1 MTTTSSPS
9 PAEPAGVEADVL
21 TADVETG
28 QIAQLTPRQTIQAIS
43 GLMMG
48 MFVAILAGTVVS
60 TALPRIIAD
69 LGASQSSYTWVI
81 TLELLAMT
89 ATVPLWGKLA
99 DLYNNKLL
107 VQLSLGFF
115 VIGSIVAG
123 FAPNIEVLLGSRV
136 LQGLGAG
143 GLTALVQIV
152 MAAIIPPRELGR
164 YSGIFGAIFASA
176 TVGGP
181 LLGGFLVDSPLGWRA
196 CFLVGVPFVL
206 AAIVL
211 LQRTLKL
218 PTVRREVKIDWWG
231 AFLITAGVSTLLVWS
246 SFAGS
251 KFEWASGW
259 SFLLVAV
266 ALVALGAAVMVER
279 RHPEPII
286 PMDLFRNRTV
296 TLAIVASALV
306 GVAMFGGS
314 VFLAQ
319 YFQIAQGY
327 TPTKAGLMS
336 LPMILGMMVASTIA
350 GGLITKYGKW
360 KIYLVVGSILMPIG
374 LALFGTIDAH
384 TGKVML
390 WAFMVVLGVGLG
402 LVMQNL
408 VLAAQNDVPAREL
421 GAATSAVSFFR
432 SMGGT
437 IGVSV
442 LGAILANKVTETLN
456 PGGASSGG
464 SNAVPNISELPEQ
477 ARTAVEN
484 AYAAATADLFMMS
497 VPFAVLALVAVLFI
511 KEKALLTTSGS
522 ERMAEEAAA
531 QSAVGDTVGETVQDD
546 GKGRA
551 GKLDA

>member
-1 MTTTSSPS
+1 MTTTSSPTG
-9 PAEPAGVEADVL
+9 EPVGEVSS
-21 TADVETG
+21 TASAT
-28 QIAQLTPRQTIQAIS
+28 LTPRQTIQAMS

-48 MFVAILAGTVVS
+48 LFVAILAGTVVS
-60 TALPRIIAD
+60 TALPRIIHD
-69 LGASQSSYTWVI
+69 LGASQSSYTWVV
-81 TLELLAMT
+81 TLELLTMT

-107 VQLSLGFF
+107 IQLSLSFF
-115 VIGSIVAG
+115 VVGSLVAG

-136 LQGLGAG
+136 LQGLGGG

-164 YSGIFGAIFASA
+164 YSGVFGAIFASA

-196 CFLVGVPFVL
+196 CFLIGVPFVV
-206 AAIVL
+206 AAMIL
-211 LQRTLKL
+211 LQRTLHL
-218 PTVRREVKIDWWG
+218 PTVRRDVKIDWWG
-231 AFLITAGVSTLLVWS
+231 AVLIMGGVSTLLVWS
-246 SFAGS
+246 SFAGN
-251 KFEWASGW
+251 KFDWASGW
-259 SFLLVAV
+259 SFLLVGI
-266 ALVALGAAVMVER
+266 ALVALLAAVLVER

-296 TLAIVASALV
+296 TLAIIASALV

-336 LPMILGMMVASTIA
+336 LPMILGMMTASTIA
-350 GGLITKYGKW
+350 GALITKYGRW
-360 KIYLVVGSILMPIG
+360 KIYLVVGSVLLPIG
-374 LALFGTIDAH
+374 LGLFGTIDAH
-384 TGKVML
+384 TSKYML
-390 WAFMVVLGVGLG
+390 WAFMLVLGVGIG

-456 PGGASSGG
+456 PGGASGG
-464 SNAVPNISELPEQ
+464 SGNAVPNIKDLPEQ
-477 ARTAVEN
+477 VRVVVEN
-484 AYAAATADLFMMS
+484 AYGDATADLFMMS
-497 VPFAVLALVAVLFI
+497 VPFAVLALIAVVFI
-511 KEKALLTTSGS
+511 KEKALLTTSGA
-522 ERMAEEAAA
+522 ERRAQEEP
-531 QSAVGDTVGETVQDD
+531 DI
-546 GKGRA
+546 
-551 GKLDA
+551 LDA

>member
-1 MTTTSSPS
+1 MTTTSSSTPEPVGEVTATET
-9 PAEPAGVEADVL
+9 PA
-21 TADVETG
+21 
-28 QIAQLTPRQTIQAIS
+28 LTPRQTIQAMS

-48 MFVAILAGTVVS
+48 LFVAILAGTVVS
-60 TALPRIIAD
+60 TALPRIIND
-69 LGASQSSYTWVI
+69 LQASQSSYTWVV
-81 TLELLAMT
+81 TLELLTMT

-107 VQLSLGFF
+107 IQLSLSFF
-115 VIGSIVAG
+115 VVGSLVAG

-136 LQGLGAG
+136 LQGLGGG

-164 YSGIFGAIFASA
+164 YSGVFGAIFASA

-181 LLGGFLVDSPLGWRA
+181 LLGGFLVDSPLGWRS
-196 CFLVGVPFVL
+196 CFLIGVPFVV
-206 AAIVL
+206 AAMIL

-218 PTVRREVKIDWWG
+218 PTVRRDVKIDWWG
-231 AFLITAGVSTLLVWS
+231 AVLIMGGVSTLLVWS
-246 SFAGS
+246 SFAGN

-259 SFLLVAV
+259 SFGLVAI
-266 ALVALGAAVMVER
+266 ALLALLAAVLVER
-279 RHPEPII
+279 KHPEPII

-296 TLAIVASALV
+296 TLAIIASALV

-327 TPTKAGLMS
+327 SPTKAGLMS

-350 GGLITKYGKW
+350 GALITKYGRW
-360 KIYLVVGSILMPIG
+360 KIYLVVGSVLLPIG
-374 LALFGTIDAH
+374 LALFGTIDAR
-384 TGKVML
+384 TSKFML
-390 WAFMVVLGVGLG
+390 WGFMIVLGVGIG

-456 PGGASSGG
+456 PGGATSGG
-464 SNAVPNISELPEQ
+464 GSAVPNIAKLPPE
-477 ARTAVEN
+477 ARTIVEN
-484 AYAAATADLFMMS
+484 AYGAATADLFMMS
-497 VPFAVLALVAVLFI
+497 VPFAVLALIAVVFI
-511 KEKALLTTSGS
+511 KEKALLTTSGA
-522 ERMAEEAAA
+522 ERRA
-531 QSAVGDTVGETVQDD
+531 QETPDILDT
-546 GKGRA
+546 
-551 GKLDA
+551 

>member
-1 MTTTSSPS
+1 MTTTSSPT
-9 PAEPAGVEADVL
+9 PEPVGEVSTTETIE
-21 TADVETG
+21 TAV
-28 QIAQLTPRQTIQAIS
+28 LTPRQTIQAMS

-48 MFVAILAGTVVS
+48 LFVAILAGTVVS
-60 TALPRIIAD
+60 TALPRIIHD
-69 LGASQSSYTWVI
+69 LGASQSSYTWVV
-81 TLELLAMT
+81 TLELLTMT

-107 VQLSLGFF
+107 IQLSLSFF
-115 VIGSIVAG
+115 VVGSLVAG

-136 LQGLGAG
+136 LQGLGGG

-164 YSGIFGAIFASA
+164 YSGVFGAIFASA

-196 CFLVGVPFVL
+196 CFLIGVPFVV
-206 AAIVL
+206 AAMIL

-231 AFLITAGVSTLLVWS
+231 AVLIMGGVSTLLVWS
-246 SFAGS
+246 SFAGN
-251 KFEWASGW
+251 KFEWVSGW
-259 SFLLVAV
+259 SFALVAV
-266 ALVALGAAVMVER
+266 AVAALAAAVLVER

-296 TLAIVASALV
+296 TLSIIASALV
-306 GVAMFGGS
+306 GIAMFGGS

-327 TPTKAGLMS
+327 SPTKAGLMS
-336 LPMILGMMVASTIA
+336 LPLILGMMVASTVA
-350 GGLITKYGKW
+350 GGLITKYGRW
-360 KIYLVVGSILMPIG
+360 KIYLVIGSVLLPIG

-384 TGKVML
+384 TSKYLL
-390 WAFMVVLGVGLG
+390 WSFMVVLGVGIG

-442 LGAILANKVTETLN
+442 LGAILANKVAETLN

-464 SNAVPNISELPEQ
+464 GNAVPNIAELPPEI
-477 ARTAVEN
+477 RSIVEN
-484 AYAAATADLFMMS
+484 AYGAATADLFMMS

-511 KEKALLTTSGS
+511 KEKALLTTSGA
-522 ERMAEEAAA
+522 ERRANEEP
-531 QSAVGDTVGETVQDD
+531 D
-546 GKGRA
+546 
-551 GKLDA
+551 KLDA

>member
-1 MTTTSSPS
+1 MTSTSTPSPS
-9 PAEPAGVEADVL
+9 AADADGTAGADV
-21 TADVETG
+21 
-28 QIAQLTPRQTIQAIS
+28 IAAEAVVQLTPRQTIQAIS

-60 TALPRIIAD
+60 TALPRIIHD

-81 TLELLAMT
+81 TLELLTMT

-115 VIGSIVAG
+115 VVGSVVAG
-123 FAPNIEVLLGSRV
+123 LTPNIEVLLGSRV

-231 AFLITAGVSTLLVWS
+231 AFLITGGVSTLLVWS

-251 KFEWASGW
+251 KFDWASGW

-266 ALVALGAAVMVER
+266 ALAALVAAVLVER

-296 TLAIVASALV
+296 TLSIIASALV

-327 TPTKAGLMS
+327 SPTKAGLMS

-360 KIYLVVGSILMPIG
+360 KIYLVIGSILLPIG

-384 TGKVML
+384 TSKYLL
-390 WAFMVVLGVGLG
+390 WAFMIVLGVGIG

-408 VLAAQNDVPAREL
+408 VLAAQN
-421 GAATSAVSFFR
+421 SSVSFFR

-464 SNAVPNISELPEQ
+464 SSAVPNIAELPPE
-477 ARTAVEN
+477 ARAVVEN
-484 AYAAATADLFMMS
+484 AYGVATADLFMMS
-497 VPFAVLALVAVLFI
+497 VPFAVLAMIAVFFI
-511 KEKALLTTSGS
+511 KEKALLTTSGA
-522 ERMAEEAAA
+522 ERRAQEEA
-531 QSAVGDTVGETVQDD
+531 D
-546 GKGRA
+546 
-551 GKLDA
+551 KLEA

>member
-1 MTTTSSPS
+1 MTTTSSPT
-9 PAEPAGVEADVL
+9 PEPVGEVTTAE
-21 TADVETG
+21 TTT
-28 QIAQLTPRQTIQAIS
+28 LTPRQTIQAIS

-60 TALPRIIAD
+60 TALPRIIHD
-69 LGASQSSYTWVI
+69 LGASQSSYTWVV
-81 TLELLAMT
+81 TLELLTMT

-115 VIGSIVAG
+115 VIGSLVAG

-206 AAIVL
+206 AAIIL

-218 PTVRREVKIDWWG
+218 PTVRREAKIDWWG
-231 AFLITAGVSTLLVWS
+231 AVLIMGGVSTLLVWS
-246 SFAGS
+246 SFAGN
-251 KFEWASGW
+251 KFEWVSGW
-259 SFLLVAV
+259 SFALVAIAVV
-266 ALVALGAAVMVER
+266 ALVAAVLVER

-296 TLAIVASALV
+296 TLSIVASALV

-336 LPMILGMMVASTIA
+336 LPLILGMMVASTIA
-350 GGLITKYGKW
+350 GGLITKYGRW
-360 KIYLVVGSILMPIG
+360 KIYLVVGSVLLPIG

-384 TGKVML
+384 TSKYLL
-390 WAFMVVLGVGLG
+390 WSFMIVLGVGIG

-442 LGAILANKVTETLN
+442 LGAILANNVAETLN

-464 SNAVPNISELPEQ
+464 GNAVPNIAELPPEV
-477 ARTAVEN
+477 RTIVEN
-484 AYAAATADLFMMS
+484 AYGAATADLFMMS
-497 VPFAVLALVAVLFI
+497 VPFAVLALIAVVFI
-511 KEKALLTTSGS
+511 KEKALLTTSGA
-522 ERMAEEAAA
+522 ERRAEEEAP
-531 QSAVGDTVGETVQDD
+531 D
-546 GKGRA
+546 
-551 GKLDA
+551 KLDA

>member
-1 MTTTSSPS
+1 MTTTSSPT
-9 PAEPAGVEADVL
+9 PEPATGEA
-21 TADVETG
+21 TATV
-28 QIAQLTPRQTIQAIS
+28 ALTPRQTVQAMS

-48 MFVAILAGTVVS
+48 LFVAILAGTIVS
-60 TALPRIIAD
+60 TALPRIIHD
-69 LGASQSSYTWVI
+69 LGASQSSYTWVV
-81 TLELLAMT
+81 TLELLTMT

-107 VQLSLGFF
+107 VQLSLSFF
-115 VIGSIVAG
+115 VVGSLVAG

-136 LQGLGAG
+136 LQGLGGG

-231 AFLITAGVSTLLVWS
+231 AVLIMGGVSTLLVWS
-246 SFAGS
+246 SFAGN
-251 KFEWASGW
+251 KFDWVSGW
-259 SFLLVAV
+259 SFGLVGAALVVLVA
-266 ALVALGAAVMVER
+266 AVLVER

-296 TLAIVASALV
+296 TLSIIASALV
-306 GVAMFGGS
+306 GVSMFGGS

-327 TPTKAGLMS
+327 SPTKAGLMS
-336 LPMILGMMVASTIA
+336 LPLIIGMMVASTIA
-350 GGLITKYGKW
+350 GGLITKYGRW
-360 KIYLVVGSILMPIG
+360 KIYLVVGSVLLPIG
-374 LALFGTIDAH
+374 LALFGTIDAR
-384 TGKVML
+384 TSKYML
-390 WAFMVVLGVGLG
+390 WGFMLVLGVGIG

-456 PGGASSGG
+456 PGGGSSGG
-464 SNAVPNISELPEQ
+464 GSAVPNIKDLPEQ
-477 ARTAVEN
+477 VRTVVEN
-484 AYAAATADLFMMS
+484 AYGDATADLFMMS
-497 VPFAVLALVAVLFI
+497 VPFAILALVAVVFI
-511 KEKALLTTSGS
+511 KEKALLTTSGA
-522 ERMAEEAAA
+522 ERRAAEEP
-531 QSAVGDTVGETVQDD
+531 DI
-546 GKGRA
+546 
-551 GKLDA
+551 LDA

>member
-1 MTTTSSPS
+1 MTTTS
-9 PAEPAGVEADVL
+9 AEG
-21 TADVETG
+21 TG
-28 QIAQLTPRQTIQAIS
+28 SVAALTPRQTVQAIS

-48 MFVAILAGTVVS
+48 LFVAILAGTVVS
-60 TALPRIIAD
+60 TALPRIIHD
-69 LGASQSSYTWVI
+69 LGASQSSYTWVV

-107 VQLSLGFF
+107 LQLSLGFF
-115 VIGSIVAG
+115 VVGSLVAG

-136 LQGLGAG
+136 LQGLGGG

-164 YSGIFGAIFASA
+164 YSGIFGAVFASA

-206 AAIVL
+206 VAMFL
-211 LQRTLKL
+211 LQRTLHL
-218 PTVRREVKIDWWG
+218 ATVRREVKIDWWG
-231 AFLITAGVSTLLVWS
+231 AFLITAGVSMLLVWS
-246 SFAGS
+246 SFGS
-251 KFEWASGW
+251 KLGW
-259 SFLLVAV
+259 VSLESFLLVAGALLV
-266 ALVALGAAVMVER
+266 LLVAVLVER
-279 RHPEPII
+279 KHPEPII

-296 TLAIVASALV
+296 SLSIVASALV

-327 TPTKAGLMS
+327 SPTAAGLMG
-336 LPMILGMMVASTIA
+336 LPLIIGMMGASTVA
-350 GGLITKYGKW
+350 GGLITKTGKW
-360 KIYLVVGSILMPIG
+360 KIYLVAGSVLLPIG
-374 LALFGTIDAH
+374 LALFGTIDAQ
-384 TGKVML
+384 TSKYVLWGFML
-390 WAFMVVLGVGLG
+390 VLGVGIG

-442 LGAILANKVTETLN
+442 LGAILANNIAETLN
-456 PGGASSGG
+456 PGGGATGG
-464 SNAVPNISELPEQ
+464 SGAVPNIAELPP
-477 ARTAVEN
+477 AIRTVVEN
-484 AYAAATADLFMMS
+484 AYGDATAELFMMS
-497 VPFAVLALVAVLFI
+497 VPFAVLALIAVVFI
-511 KEKALLTTSGS
+511 KEKPLLTTSGA
-522 ERMAEEAAA
+522 ERRAAEE
-531 QSAVGDTVGETVQDD
+531 GEPD
-546 GKGRA
+546 
-551 GKLDA
+551 KLDA

>member
-1 MTTTSSPS
+1 MTTTSSPT
-9 PAEPAGVEADVL
+9 PEPVGEVSITEP
-21 TADVETG
+21 TTT
-28 QIAQLTPRQTIQAIS
+28 LTPRQTIQAIS

-60 TALPRIIAD
+60 TALPRIIHD
-69 LGASQSSYTWVI
+69 LGASQSSYTWVV
-81 TLELLAMT
+81 TLELLTMT

-107 VQLSLGFF
+107 VQLSLCFF
-115 VIGSIVAG
+115 VVGSLVAG

-196 CFLVGVPFVL
+196 CFLIGVPFVL

-218 PTVRREVKIDWWG
+218 PTVRRDVRIDWWG

-246 SFAGS
+246 SFAGN
-251 KFEWASGW
+251 KFEWVSGW
-259 SFLLVAV
+259 SFLLVGV
-266 ALVALGAAVMVER
+266 ALAALVAAVMVER
-279 RHPEPII
+279 KHPEPII

-296 TLAIVASALV
+296 TLSIVASALV

-327 TPTKAGLMS
+327 SPTKAGLMS

-360 KIYLVVGSILMPIG
+360 KIFLVVGSVLLPIG
-374 LALFGTIDAH
+374 LGLFGTIDAH
-384 TGKVML
+384 TSKYLL
-390 WAFMVVLGVGLG
+390 WAFMIVLGVGIG

-456 PGGASSGG
+456 PGGTASGTG
-464 SNAVPNISELPEQ
+464 NAVPNIAELPPEV
-477 ARTAVEN
+477 RTIVEN
-484 AYAAATADLFMMS
+484 AYGAATADLFMMS
-497 VPFAVLALVAVLFI
+497 VPFAVLALIAVLFI
-511 KEKALLTTSGS
+511 KEKALLTTSGA
-522 ERMAEEAAA
+522 ERLAEEEP
-531 QSAVGDTVGETVQDD
+531 DI
-546 GKGRA
+546 
-551 GKLDA
+551 

>member
-1 MTTTSSPS
+1 MTTTSSTP
-9 PAEPAGVEADVL
+9 EPVADAGGATPTTTSTTTPTTTPTL
-21 TADVETG
+21 S
-28 QIAQLTPRQTIQAIS
+28 PRQTIQAMS

-48 MFVAILAGTVVS
+48 LFVAILAGTVVS
-60 TALPRIIAD
+60 TALPRIIHD
-69 LGASQSSYTWVI
+69 LGASQSSYTWVV
-81 TLELLAMT
+81 TLELLTMT

-107 VQLSLGFF
+107 IQLSLSFF
-115 VIGSIVAG
+115 VVGSLVAG

-136 LQGLGAG
+136 LQGLGGG

-164 YSGIFGAIFASA
+164 YSGVFGAIFASA

-231 AFLITAGVSTLLVWS
+231 ATLIVGGVSTLLVWS
-246 SFAGS
+246 SFAGN
-251 KFEWASGW
+251 KFDWASGW
-259 SFLLVAV
+259 SFGLVAL
-266 ALVALGAAVMVER
+266 ALVALAAAVLVER

-296 TLAIVASALV
+296 TLSIVASALV

-336 LPMILGMMVASTIA
+336 LPMIVGMMVASTIA

-360 KIYLVVGSILMPIG
+360 KIYLVLGSVLLPIG

-384 TGKVML
+384 TSKYML
-390 WAFMVVLGVGLG
+390 WGFMLVLGVGIG

-456 PGGASSGG
+456 PGGASTGG
-464 SNAVPNISELPEQ
+464 SKTVPNIAELPPQ
-477 ARTAVEN
+477 IRSVVEN
-484 AYAAATADLFMMS
+484 AYGNATADLFMMS
-497 VPFAVLALVAVLFI
+497 VPFAVLALVAVVFI
-511 KEKALLTTSGS
+511 KEKPLLTTSGAQ
-522 ERMAEEAAA
+522 RRAEE
-531 QSAVGDTVGETVQDD
+531 EPEI
-546 GKGRA
+546 
-551 GKLDA
+551 LDA

>member
-1 MTTTSSPS
+1 MTTTSSPT
-9 PAEPAGVEADVL
+9 PEPATTGEVTTTP
-21 TADVETG
+21 TA
-28 QIAQLTPRQTIQAIS
+28 ALTPRQTIQAMS

-48 MFVAILAGTVVS
+48 LFVAILAGTVVS
-60 TALPRIIAD
+60 TALPRIIHD
-69 LGASQSSYTWVI
+69 LGASQSSYTWVV
-81 TLELLAMT
+81 TLELLTMT

-107 VQLSLGFF
+107 IQLSLSFF
-115 VIGSIVAG
+115 VVGSLVAG
-123 FAPNIEVLLGSRV
+123 LAPNIEVLLGSRV
-136 LQGLGAG
+136 LQGLGGG

-231 AFLITAGVSTLLVWS
+231 AVLILGGVSTLLVWS
-246 SFAGS
+246 SFAGN
-251 KFEWASGW
+251 KFEWASAW
-259 SFLLVAV
+259 SFGLVGV
-266 ALVALGAAVMVER
+266 ALVALVIAVLVER
-279 RHPEPII
+279 KHPEPII

-296 TLAIVASALV
+296 TLSIVASALV

-327 TPTKAGLMS
+327 SPTKAGLMS
-336 LPMILGMMVASTIA
+336 LPLILGMMVASTIA

-360 KIYLVVGSILMPIG
+360 KIYLVIGSVLLPIG
-374 LALFGTIDAH
+374 LGLFGTIDAH
-384 TGKVML
+384 TSKYML
-390 WAFMVVLGVGLG
+390 WAFMVVLGVGIG

-408 VLAAQNDVPAREL
+408 VLAAQNDVPAKEL
-421 GAATSAVSFFR
+421 GAATSSVSFFR

-456 PGGASSGG
+456 PGGASAGG
-464 SNAVPNISELPEQ
+464 SNAVPNIAELPDEV
-477 ARTAVEN
+477 RTVVEN
-484 AYAAATADLFMMS
+484 AYGAATADLFTMS

-511 KEKALLTTSGS
+511 KEKALLTTSGA
-522 ERMAEEAAA
+522 ERRANEEA
-531 QSAVGDTVGETVQDD
+531 VQDEV
-546 GKGRA
+546 
-551 GKLDA
+551 